1 MRMFSRPWRKR
12 VLPLLLIVLIGLA
25 GRAEASDK
33 DKCLVSQG
41 EHIVDDY
48 YFICRV
54 IDVYGTIDGDLIGVA
69 SSITIHTGGVVSGDL
84 WVGGGKLIVEGTVG
98 DDVHFGGLSVAITP
112 SARFTTSRVDVA
124 SFALNTEIQQNAV
137 LPGNLLV
144 YGYQATINGAVGGDA
159 SFRGE
164 ALTINGVVAGQVDAE
179 VGDSRRRPNVPD
191 LPIYNVSFKNPG
203 LVVGPNAYIGSDLT
217 YKTTRAS
224 VIPADAVHGHTQFDQ
239 TGKQPD
245 ITKVAQPNDAAV
257 IIRDYLVG
265 SLLDWLTLFLLGALV
280 LWRFPGL
287 VRHPAQ
293 QIRRRTIS
301 TIGSG
306 LVMTFMF
313 VVPLVIAIIVLGL
326 IVGLIFYF
334 IKLNTLTIIIG
345 AGMLLVVAGL
355 IGMFGL
361 ILFFLGRIVICY
373 LLGQL
378 VYRYG
383 LRLIEPGL
391 MRRWMGT
398 LAVGAAA
405 YALITNIPV
414 PTLGT
419 IIELITA
426 LAGVGAV
433 VMYGRDLLSAAPLLV
448 SRAAAAGSADVLTIP
463 VPVSIWESQEPS
475 PGLENLPEGFSGFDD
490 NW

>member
-1 MRMFSRPWRKR
+1 MRIFSRPWRRR
-12 VLPLLLIVLIGLA
+12 VLLLLIVLIGLA

-41 EHIVDDY
+41 EHIADDY

-54 IDVYGTIDGDLIGVA
+54 MDVYGTIDGDLIGAA
-69 SSITIHTGGVVSGDL
+69 SSITIHPGGAVAGDL

-98 DDVHFGGLSVAITP
+98 DDIHFGGLTVVIKPA
-112 SARFTTSRVDVA
+112 ARFTSARIDVA
-124 SFALNTEIQQNAV
+124 SFALDTQIEQNAV

-144 YGYQATINGAVGGDA
+144 YGYQATINGTVGGDA

-203 LVVGPNAYIGSDLT
+203 LVIGLNAYIGSDLT

-224 VIPADAVHGHTQFDQ
+224 VIPPDAVHGHTQFNQ
-239 TGKQPD
+239 TGHQPD
-245 ITKVAQPNDAAV
+245 ITKVDRPNDAAV
-257 IIRDYLVG
+257 ILRDYLVG
-265 SLLDWLTLFLLGALV
+265 ALLDWATLMALGALV
-280 LWRFPGL
+280 LWRAPGFIS
-287 VRHPAQ
+287 HPAQ
-293 QIRRRTIS
+293 QIRRRTVS
-301 TIGSG
+301 TISSG
-306 LVMTFMF
+306 LVMTFML
-313 VVPLVIAIIVLGL
+313 VVPLVTATIVLGL
-326 IVGLIFYF
+326 MVGLIFYF
-334 IKLNTLTIIIG
+334 IKLSTLTIVIG
-345 AGMLLVVAGL
+345 AGMLLIAAGV
-355 IGMFGL
+355 IGIFGL
-361 ILFFLGRIVICY
+361 VLFLLGRIVICY
-373 LLGQL
+373 LIGQL

-383 LRLIEPGL
+383 LRLVEPGQL
-391 MRRWMGT
+391 RRWMGT

-414 PTLGT
+414 PTMGT

-433 VMYGRDLLSAAPLLV
+433 VMYGRDLLATSPLLAPRSAV
-448 SRAAAAGSADVLTIP
+448 TAGVADLIPIPIP
-463 VPVSIWESQEPS
+463 VSVWESQEPP
-475 PGLENLPEGFSGFDD
+475 PGLDNLPDGFTGFDD